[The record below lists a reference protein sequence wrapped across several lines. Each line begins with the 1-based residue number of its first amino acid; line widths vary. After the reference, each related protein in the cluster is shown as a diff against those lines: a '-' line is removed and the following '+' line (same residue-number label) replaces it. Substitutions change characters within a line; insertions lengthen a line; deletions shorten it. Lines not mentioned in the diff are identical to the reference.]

1 MMGWTVE
8 GKGENS
14 ELKSQVIPPSDDAS
28 TDLTLSYQYGPVI
41 HRFSVFSFYTVLV
54 EYRCKMPPI

>member
-14 ELKSQVIPPSDDAS
+14 ELKSQVIPPSDAS

-41 HRFSVFSFYTVLV
+41 CAPSIFCL
-54 EYRCKMPPI
+54 

>member
-1 MMGWTVE
+1 MYKRTKAMMWWTVE

-41 HRFSVFSFYTVLV
+41 CAPSIFCL
-54 EYRCKMPPI
+54 